1 MDLQSTVSIAK
12 VGTNSLRATIPQ
24 GIVSYLDI
32 QAGDK
37 LKWKMI
43 EKSGNRA
50 VLVFKKDGD
59 KNDQL
64 ENAFSF
70 SHLSI

>member
-12 VGTNSLRATIPQ
+12 VGTNSLRATIPI

-37 LKWKMI
+37 IQWRMI
-43 EKSGNRA
+43 EKSGKRA
-50 VLVFKKDGD
+50 VVVFKKDN
-59 KNDQL
+59 KNTNQL

-70 SHLSI
+70 EHLSI

>member
-50 VLVFKKDGD
+50 VVVFKKDNSKHNKLD
-59 KNDQL
+59 
-64 ENAFSF
+64 NAFSF

>member
-50 VLVFKKDGD
+50 VLVFKKDDD

-70 SHLSI
+70 SHFSI